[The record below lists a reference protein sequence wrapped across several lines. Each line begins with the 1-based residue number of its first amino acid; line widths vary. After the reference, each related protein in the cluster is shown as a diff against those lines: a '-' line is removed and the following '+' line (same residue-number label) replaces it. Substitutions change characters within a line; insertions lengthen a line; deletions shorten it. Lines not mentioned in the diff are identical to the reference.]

1 MTKVFWDAFSSGLAG
16 PSTIY
21 DPIPP
26 YALYVPQTTVAH
38 SFAQVG
44 LAVTCSTASMIS
56 ADYGTASPFR
66 PGITATT
73 TAGEGK

>member
-1 MTKVFWDAFSSGLAG
+1 
-16 PSTIY
+16 
-21 DPIPP
+21 
-26 YALYVPQTTVAH
+26 VPQTTVAH